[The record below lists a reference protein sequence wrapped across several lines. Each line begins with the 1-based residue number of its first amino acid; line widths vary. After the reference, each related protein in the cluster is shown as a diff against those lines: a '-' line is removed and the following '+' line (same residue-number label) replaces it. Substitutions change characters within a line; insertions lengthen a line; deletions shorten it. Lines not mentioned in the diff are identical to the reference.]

1 MADTVMAAPAD
12 PAGSIRATQR
22 VLALLPRQGA
32 FFISRFPS
40 LNRPISRV
48 SANGFQARFLKQNK
62 FWRRTA
68 LRAAKPLMNNRRVR
82 KS

>member
-32 FFISRFPS
+32 FFIAWFRSPSRLP
-40 LNRPISRV
+40 SRV
-48 SANGFQARFLKQNK
+48 PANGF
-62 FWRRTA
+62 RRD
-68 LRAAKPLMNNRRVR
+68 
-82 KS
+82 S